1 MKNYNVEFYAFHEN
15 LQGGTIGFLSKYTRE
30 DSIIYIGMYQGNLE
44 MIFKSTKGVPFEKSE
59 KYSRTIHLT
68 I

>member
-1 MKNYNVEFYAFHEN
+1 MGRRTAIFEKLFTKMF
-15 LQGGTIGFLSKYTRE
+15 LRGGRLWRPVAHLVV
-30 DSIIYIGMYQGNLE
+30 YIGMYQGNLE

-59 KYSRTIHLT
+59 KYSSTIHLT